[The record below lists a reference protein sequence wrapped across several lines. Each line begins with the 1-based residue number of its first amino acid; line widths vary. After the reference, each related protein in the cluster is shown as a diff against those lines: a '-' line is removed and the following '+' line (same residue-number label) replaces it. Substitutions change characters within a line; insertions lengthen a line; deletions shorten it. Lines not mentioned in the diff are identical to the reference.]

1 MILFP
6 ELTKL
11 INVIYYSNFFF
22 GFMKY
27 YKNNDNEK
35 KVRNC
40 KKFITENRDLTFKYA

>member
-11 INVIYYSNFFF
+11 INFIYYSSCF
-22 GFMKY
+22 FMKY

-35 KVRNC
+35 ISEELLKIYYREQRLN
-40 KKFITENRDLTFKYA
+40 